1 MHQNATAHSP
11 STSASMPRAPRIAGN
26 TADDVG
32 SAGTVTVATNGPVVL
47 GCVVNVDA
55 IIAVDVVDKLLST
68 LVKVSDNFVVGIACV
83 VVSVDVGIDT
93 ILLLDVL
100 SSIIVVDVV
109 LVVVTPAVV
118 DDTHV
123 GCCRQSDEQ
132 RPSATHDAREPTQLY
147 AQQSHHC

>member
-1 MHQNATAHSP
+1 MHQNATAHRP

-32 SAGTVTVATNGPVVL
+32 STGTVTVATNGPVVL
-47 GCVVNVDA
+47 GCVVSVDA

-68 LVKVSDNFVVGIACV
+68 LVNVSDNFVVVIAFV
-83 VVSVDVGIDT
+83 VVGTDR

-100 SSIIVVDVV
+100 SSIIVVVVV
-109 LVVVTPAVV
+109 LVVATPAVV

-123 GCCRQSDEQ
+123 GCCKQSDEQ